1 MTYVDDR
8 LNPVAQFCTDL
19 RVHWQ
24 ASGRDLPSIAR
35 DVRISRTQL
44 YAILNGEIKRP
55 PDFAALVRPFLL
67 ACGATEAELADWR
80 RRHDVLVGVHQG
92 LAQQSRLRP
101 APPNLLPAV
110 SGGFVGRTSLLA
122 ALDTAASPAVVTGPP
137 GVGKTALVL
146 HWAYGRA
153 AAFPDGRLYADLR
166 GYARDG
172 ALDPAD
178 VIRGFLDA
186 LGVPAREIPPDPAA
200 QAARFRS
207 LAADRRLLVVL
218 DNARDADQVRPLLAG
233 GSGVRTVVTSRN
245 PLTALV
251 ADYAA
256 TPVVVGLPTE
266 AEAVELVRSRLAGS
280 ADDSAA
286 ADAVAAC
293 GRLPMALALIA
304 ARVRQTG
311 FPLATAAA
319 ELRQAGSRS
328 HHDLRT
334 VFSWSY
340 AAVSPPAARLFRLLG
355 LPAGADIAA
364 DAAAALADVHDAG
377 ASLDELVQAGLLVE
391 HRPHRYLLHDLLR
404 DYAREQAQ
412 ATDTDAER
420 RAALTRLLDHY
431 TSTAHEADRVLNP
444 IRPPIP
450 LPVPPPPDSR
460 RPDYQTAL
468 TWLKAERAV
477 LLATLRQARDDGL
490 DRHAWQLGWALDTFL
505 YEEHRWHDEGAAW
518 AVALRAATA
527 SMDDAAAAHAHRF
540 LGAVAG
546 RLDRFAEAYAHMHD
560 SMRLCR
566 AAGDR
571 RGEAETEF
579 VLSYVCF
586 LQDDITTAL
595 AHAERS
601 LELWAGLSDLAW
613 TGRAANGVGLYH
625 AFRGDAPAAIRLF
638 QRAADLQHEAGDV
651 ANEAVSRDNLGKA
664 HHALGAY
671 PAAVEQFDTAGDLA
685 RQLGDPV
692 LEAQTAHHAGDA
704 YQALDDHA
712 TARER
717 WEHAYKLLT
726 DAGHPMA
733 NDVARKL
740 AAPQP
745 GDAAG
750 AAGE

>member
-1 MTYVDDR
+1 MDVR
-8 LNPVAQFCTDL
+8 LNPVVQFCHDL

-24 ASGRDLPSIAR
+24 ASGRDLPGIAR
-35 DVRISRTQL
+35 QVGISRTQL

-55 PDFAALVRPFLL
+55 PDFAATVRPFLL
-67 ACGATEAELADWR
+67 ACGATDAELAEWR

-92 LAQQSRLRP
+92 LTQQSRLRP
-101 APPNLLPAV
+101 APPNLLPAM
-110 SGGFVGRTSLLA
+110 SGSFVGRTALLT
-122 ALDTAASPAVVTGPP
+122 ALDTATSPAVVTGPP

-153 AAFPDGRLYADLR
+153 ASFPDGRLYADLR
-166 GYARDG
+166 GYARDGG

-218 DNARDADQVRPLLAG
+218 DNARDAGQVRPLLAG

-251 ADYAA
+251 AEYAA
-256 TPVVVGLPTE
+256 TPVAVGLPTE
-266 AEAVELVRSRLAGS
+266 AEAVELVRSRLAGA
-280 ADDSAA
+280 ADDSTA

-293 GRLPMALALIA
+293 GRLPLALALIA
-304 ARVRQTG
+304 ARVSQSG
-311 FPLATAAA
+311 FALATAAA
-319 ELRQAGSRS
+319 EVRQAGSRT
-328 HHDLRT
+328 HHDLHT

-355 LPAGADIAA
+355 LPAGPDIAA
-364 DAAAALADVHDAG
+364 DAAAALAGVHDAG
-377 ASLDELVQAGLLVE
+377 ESLDELVQAGLLVE

-404 DYAREQAQ
+404 GYAREQAH

-420 RAALTRLLDHY
+420 RAALTRLLGHY

-444 IRPPIP
+444 IRAPIP
-450 LPVPPPPDSR
+450 LPVPPSPGSR

-477 LLATLRQARDDGL
+477 LLATLRQAGDDGL

-505 YEEHRWHDEGAAW
+505 YEDHRWHDEGAAW

-527 SMDDAAAAHAHRF
+527 SIDDAAAAHAHRF

-546 RLDRFAEAYAHMHD
+546 RLDRFADAYAHMHD

-566 AAGDR
+566 AAGDLA
-571 RGEAETEF
+571 GEAETEF

-586 LQDDITTAL
+586 LQDDVTTAL

-601 LELWAGLSDLAW
+601 LELWTGLSDLAW
-613 TGRAANGVGLYH
+613 TGRAANAVGLYH
-625 AFRGDAPAAIRLF
+625 AFRADAPAAIRCF
-638 QRAADLQHEAGDV
+638 QRAADLQHQAGDV
-651 ANEAVSRDNLGKA
+651 ANEAVTRDNLGKA
-664 HHALGAY
+664 HHAAGAY
-671 PAAVEQFDTAGDLA
+671 LAAVAQFDTAGDLA

-692 LEAQTAHHAGDA
+692 IEAQAAHHAGDA
-704 YQALDDHA
+704 FQALGDHG

-717 WEHAYKLLT
+717 WEHAYKLLD

-740 AAPQP
+740 AVPRP
-745 GDAAG
+745 GDAPGSAQ
-750 AAGE
+750 E